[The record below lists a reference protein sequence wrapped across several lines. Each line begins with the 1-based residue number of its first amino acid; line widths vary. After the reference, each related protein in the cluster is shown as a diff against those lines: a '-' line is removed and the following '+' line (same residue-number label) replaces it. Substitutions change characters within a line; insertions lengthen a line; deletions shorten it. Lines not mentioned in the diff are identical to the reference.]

1 MKKIF
6 TLVAAALCSMSMMA
20 KDYTCPLVV
29 NLKGGND
36 MPVDMP
42 VGDIKVNVDEQ
53 KDGKYTMSLLNFNM
67 NGIMSV
73 GNIVIK
79 DVEATKCG
87 NVIMLNAAKDIQITK
102 GDDENV
108 EWMGPGLGNV
118 NILLKGELKG
128 DNFNAYLNIPLA
140 DKADN
145 MIVGVKLGK
154 NCNEMGQ
161 LPNAGF
167 ENFHEASYSSAKSQ
181 EPNGWHSF
189 MSSTGSMASMV
200 SAAIH
205 TYASSEV
212 RENAAEDNKQCV
224 KIVSTP
230 VKVGSIVA
238 ASANGTITTGRL
250 KAGSMTASSKD
261 NCSFLDFSSADVDA
275 NGDPFYAV
283 LNNKPDAMKVWVKFK
298 AGDGNK
304 NPKATISALLT
315 NGNMVQDPEDDK
327 YAANI
332 IARANNSSIESK
344 DEWQEITIPF
354 TYDNAEEM
362 PKAALVTMSTC
373 AVPGGGSKSETNPDV
388 LYVDDV
394 EMVYNADV
402 KKVTM
407 DGEDITN
414 KFDEAGELEKEG
426 YNKNLDI
433 NNFQLEAIGA
443 GAYVTKKITTDGFNT
458 YVSFTVTSNDLKN
471 CVTRTITLKNYTTG
485 IKNVETL
492 TLPNGVKA
500 IYNMAGQ
507 QVTDMQ
513 SGQVYIVKYTN
524 GETKKMIKK

>member
-20 KDYTCPLVV
+20 KEYTCPLVV
-29 NLKGGND
+29 NMMGT
-36 MPVDMP
+36 DMP
-42 VGDIKVNVDEQ
+42 VGDVKVNVDEQ
-53 KDGKYTMSLLNFNM
+53 GEGKYTMSLLNFKM
-67 NGIMSV
+67 NDYMQI

-87 NVIMLNAAKDIQITK
+87 NVIMLNAAKDIQITE
-102 GDDENV
+102 GDDKNV

-118 NILLKGELKG
+118 NIIFKGELKG

-140 DKADN
+140 GGMIGG
-145 MIVGVKLGK
+145 MIVGVKLGEK
-154 NCNEMGQ
+154 CNEMGQ

-167 ENFHEASYSSAKSQ
+167 EKFHEASYNDAKSQ

-189 MSSTGSMASMV
+189 MSSTGSVASMV
-200 SAAIH
+200 SEPVH
-205 TYASSEV
+205 TYESAEV
-212 RENAAEDNKQCV
+212 RENAAEDNKKCV

-230 VKVGSIVA
+230 VKFMGMVV

-250 KAGSMTASSKD
+250 QAGSADATSNK
-261 NCSFLDFSSADVDA
+261 NCSFLDFTSTDVDA

-315 NGNMVQDPEDDK
+315 NGEYAQDPEDDK

-354 TYDNAEEM
+354 TYNNESEM

-373 AVPGGGSKSETNPDV
+373 AVPSGGSKSETNPDV

-414 KFDEAGELEKEG
+414 KFDEAGEWEIEG

-443 GAYVTKKITTDGFNT
+443 GAYVTKKITADSFNT

-471 CVTRTITLKNYTTG
+471 CVTRTITFKDYTTG
-485 IKNVETL
+485 IKNLETI

-507 QVTDMQ
+507 QVTSMQ

-524 GETKKMIKK
+524 GESKKMIKK

>member
-1 MKKIF
+1 MKKFF
-6 TLVAAALCSMSMMA
+6 TLVAAALCSMQMMA

-29 NLKGGND
+29 NMMGF
-36 MPVDMP
+36 DMP
-42 VGDIKVNVDEQ
+42 VGDIQVNVDEQ
-53 KDGKYTMSLLNFNM
+53 GEGKYTMSLLNFK
-67 NGIMSV
+67 MSDDMPV

-87 NVIMLNAAKDIQITK
+87 NVTMLNAAKDIQITA
-102 GDDENV
+102 GDDESLD
-108 EWMGPGLGNV
+108 WMGPNLGNV

-140 DKADN
+140 GN
-145 MIVGVKLGK
+145 MIIGVKLGE
-154 NCNEMGQ
+154 NANEMGQ

-167 ENFHEASYSSAKSQ
+167 EKFHEASYDKATSQ

-189 MSSTGSMASMV
+189 MSSTGDLAGSV
-200 SAAIH
+200 SSAVH
-205 TYASSEV
+205 TYESKEV
-212 RENAAEDNKQCV
+212 RENAEDDNKQCV

-230 VKVGSIVA
+230 VKFMGMVV

-250 KAGSMTASSKD
+250 KAGNMNASSKD
-261 NCSFLDFSSADVDA
+261 NCSFLDFSSTDVDA

-315 NGNMVQDPEDDK
+315 NGEYAQDPEDDK

-354 TYDNAEEM
+354 TYNNAEEM

-373 AVPGGGSKSETNPDV
+373 AVPSGGSKSETNPDV

-407 DGEDITN
+407 DGKDITN
-414 KFDEAGELEKEG
+414 EFDEAGGLEIEG
-426 YNKNLDI
+426 YSKDLDI

-443 GAYVTKKITTDGFNT
+443 GAYVTKKITGDGFDT

-485 IKNVETL
+485 IKNLETI

-507 QVTDMQ
+507 QVTSMQ
-513 SGQVYIVKYTN
+513 PGQVYIVKYTN
-524 GETKKMIKK
+524 GESKKMIKK

>member
-6 TLVAAALCSMSMMA
+6 TLVAAALCSMQMMA

-29 NLKGGND
+29 NMMGF
-36 MPVDMP
+36 DMP
-42 VGDIKVNVDEQ
+42 VGDIQVNVDEQ
-53 KDGKYTMSLLNFNM
+53 GEGKYTMSLLNFK
-67 NGIMSV
+67 MSDDMPV

-87 NVIMLNAAKDIQITK
+87 NVTMLNAAKDIQITA
-102 GDDENV
+102 GDDESLD
-108 EWMGPGLGNV
+108 WMGPNLGNV

-128 DNFNAYLNIPLA
+128 DKFNAYLNIPLA
-140 DKADN
+140 GN
-145 MIVGVKLGK
+145 MIIGVKLGE
-154 NCNEMGQ
+154 NANEMGQ

-167 ENFHEASYSSAKSQ
+167 EKFHEASYSSAKSQ

-189 MSSTGSMASMV
+189 MSSTGNVASMV
-200 SAAIH
+200 SEPVH
-205 TYASSEV
+205 TYESAEV
-212 RENAAEDNKQCV
+212 RENAAEDNKKCV

-230 VKVGSIVA
+230 VKFMGMVV

-250 KAGSMTASSKD
+250 QAGSADATSNK
-261 NCSFLDFSSADVDA
+261 NCSFLDFSSTDVDA

-315 NGNMVQDPEDDK
+315 NGNMVQDPEDEQ

-332 IARANNSSIESK
+332 IARAQNSSIESK

-373 AVPGGGSKSETNPDV
+373 AVPSGGSKSETNPDV

-394 EMVYNADV
+394 EMVYNAGV

-407 DGEDITN
+407 DGKDITSE
-414 KFDEAGELEKEG
+414 FDEAGELEIEG
-426 YNKNLDI
+426 YSKDLDI

-443 GAYVTKKITTDGFNT
+443 GAYVTKKITGDGFDT

-471 CVTRTITLKNYTTG
+471 CVTRTITFKDYTTG
-485 IKNVETL
+485 IKNLETI

-507 QVTDMQ
+507 QVTSMQ

-524 GETKKMIKK
+524 GESKKMIKK